1 MKRLL
6 LTLLATIGL
15 SATSFAADSDLYRY
29 HLTSD
34 HWTLGI
40 FDEKDRFEM
49 QKYCRA
55 EDEDGIQKMLD
66 EGRAILLRPG
76 VEIYLMHLDSDKGLA
91 GVQRTETSRTIW
103 VPIDSLKK

>member
-15 SATSFAADSDLYRY
+15 SATSFAADSDLYWY
-29 HLTSD
+29 HLSSD

-40 FDEKDRFEM
+40 FDGKDRFEM

-55 EDEDGIQKMLD
+55 KDEDGIQKMLD
-66 EGRAILLRPG
+66 EGRAVLLKPG
-76 VEIYLMHLDSDKGLA
+76 VKIYLVYLDAWKGLA
-91 GVQRTETSRTIW
+91 GVQLTETSRLIW
-103 VPIDSLKK
+103 VPIDTLD

>member
-15 SATSFAADSDLYRY
+15 SATSFAADSDLYWY

-34 HWTLGI
+34 HRTLGI
-40 FDEKDRFEM
+40 FDDKDRFAM

-55 EDEDGIQKMLD
+55 KDEDGIQKMLD
-66 EGRAILLRPG
+66 EGRALGFKANSNLCACLTSHKLSRYG
-76 VEIYLMHLDSDKGLA
+76 AHLVKFCGRA
-91 GVQRTETSRTIW
+91 AQAAE
-103 VPIDSLKK
+103 P